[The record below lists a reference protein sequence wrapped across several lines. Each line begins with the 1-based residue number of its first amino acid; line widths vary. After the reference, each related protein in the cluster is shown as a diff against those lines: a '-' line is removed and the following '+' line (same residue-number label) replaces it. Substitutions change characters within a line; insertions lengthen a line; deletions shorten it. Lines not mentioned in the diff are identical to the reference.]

1 MHLSNFR
8 SDIHLVVMPETVDA
22 ETRVDAGDADDAGL
36 SISMTRGVER
46 QPVVVVVCR

>member
-1 MHLSNFR
+1 ME
-8 SDIHLVVMPETVDA
+8 V

-46 QPVVVVVCR
+46 QPVVVVVWR